1 MFSDVCDM
9 CVCLANKAVLF
20 SKNTKKTSFRA
31 CVRRLPR
38 QPRLTMRSLMRSWKP
53 PWRPKASPL
62 LMMRSWKPP
71 WRRPKANLLLILI
84 LITTA
89 TAHAVA
95 TPDSCNAA
103 ATDGGGAAAAAATAA
118 PATVHSTNHAIGA
131 TTGPARFAA
140 GGCSVHC
147 HSFRSRAEG
156 SMVTEFSTDALK
168 QECAKHHMV
177 KDTVAS
183 VEQC

>member
-1 MFSDVCDM
+1 
-9 CVCLANKAVLF
+9 
-20 SKNTKKTSFRA
+20 
-31 CVRRLPR
+31 
-38 QPRLTMRSLMRSWKP
+38 MRSL
-53 PWRPKASPL
+53 
-62 LMMRSWKPP
+62 MRSWKPP

-183 VEQC
+183 VEQQQQQQQQLILILITIATAHAVAAPDSCSAAATADAAATAAPVASVEQC